1 MKGVYVKRNPTIKL
15 DLTADDWQL
24 YSGDDYPYRDSV
36 TVSLNRGIED
46 ILNTSS
52 NFYSREEK
60 IKKCNAL
67 LGAYSNY
74 GAADSEGYAVLD
86 TILCEFYGRWD
97 YHEEEVA

>member
-15 DLTADDWQL
+15 SLTADDWQL

-52 NFYSREEK
+52 NFYSRVEK

-67 LGAYSNY
+67 LGTYSNY

-86 TILCEFYGRWD
+86 TILCEFYGTE
-97 YHEEEVA
+97 YYSEEVL